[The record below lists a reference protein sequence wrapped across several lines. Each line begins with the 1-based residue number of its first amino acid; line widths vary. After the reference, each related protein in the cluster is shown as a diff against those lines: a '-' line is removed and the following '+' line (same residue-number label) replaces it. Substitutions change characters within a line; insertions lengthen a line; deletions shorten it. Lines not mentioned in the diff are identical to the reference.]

1 MSEKKDDSLE
11 LFMQVTREYKRFVDY
26 FAGIKERVENY
37 TREDEYISLNTRLML
52 LRKYSSSGDIDL
64 KSITKKAGRRFPE
77 HKEEFNT
84 ICDIY
89 NSIDAD
95 YESILPDGTAHGLNE
110 VIKDVMYSRYLHF
123 DREKIGY
130 INQSEDELI
139 YDAIQ
144 RYVASLERC
153 VMDIY
158 GLLFSCMGD
167 KDQVKEE
174 KQRSHSICLGDK
186 SSATQSV
193 TASPYW
199 SNVYGRDATIEDRK
213 RIINENSEEDN
224 HILLFCIGFL
234 DELRKKEFSQSR
246 LQWFVFP
253 PTRKDWGDFSAAHI
267 ELLKFDKIGLS
278 SKVRYNDK
286 HDMAYVLLFKNIDGE
301 FIIDQR
307 HLSTDISVIT
317 LVKENERYGWRIYCL
332 GEKLDFYKE
341 TLSLFDSLKRFIKI
355 SRETAINHI
364 HIS

>member
-174 KQRSHSICLGDK
+174 KKRSHIIFLGDK

-193 TASPYW
+193 TASPY
-199 SNVYGRDATIEDRK
+199 
-213 RIINENSEEDN
+213 
-224 HILLFCIGFL
+224 
-234 DELRKKEFSQSR
+234 
-246 LQWFVFP
+246 
-253 PTRKDWGDFSAAHI
+253 
-267 ELLKFDKIGLS
+267 
-278 SKVRYNDK
+278 
-286 HDMAYVLLFKNIDGE
+286 
-301 FIIDQR
+301 
-307 HLSTDISVIT
+307 
-317 LVKENERYGWRIYCL
+317 
-332 GEKLDFYKE
+332 
-341 TLSLFDSLKRFIKI
+341 
-355 SRETAINHI
+355 
-364 HIS
+364 